1 MQRSLSMDLTFRRAE
16 DNDLWRIVDLLGE
29 DTLRGVQGRVRRH
42 RLRSPPAARRCRTGG
57 EVVGTLQLSFIQYLT
72 YTGGERAQIEA
83 VRVAPSLRGRGG
95 GRRMIEWAIG
105 KAQAEGCHLVQLTT
119 DRRRSEARRFYEST
133 GPRQPRRH
141 ETSPLEPVEGPR
153 HTPLTLLYG

>member
-1 MQRSLSMDLTFRRAE
+1 MTSGGSSTFSVRTPCEAYKAAYDAIAADPRQLLVVAE
-16 DNDLWRIVDLLGE
+16 
-29 DTLRGVQGRVRRH
+29 
-42 RLRSPPAARRCRTGG
+42 TGG

-83 VRVAPSLRGRGG
+83 VRVAPSLRGRGV

-119 DRRRSEARRFYEST
+119 DRRRSEARRFYESI
-133 GPRQPRRH
+133 G
-141 ETSPLEPVEGPR
+141 S
-153 HTPLTLLYG
+153 TPATTA